1 MYMYSHKIGRNTECL
16 NMPCLVC
23 SKNIPSAQILD
34 TTHNKHN
41 VCYNNVLF
49 AIKGFCSQQEP
60 SVNHTKSE
68 LKILSFFH
76 NAHIYLQT
84 YRPANRT
91 ACIAAYNQ
99 PALSHVL
106 LPFWLEFTC
115 TMWRCALIRNWLVA
129 NVFEHVCTLEYQYL
143 QSGHFEQPEGSC
155 FEFCPISSIYT
166 VYVPQCVV

>member
-1 MYMYSHKIGRNTECL
+1 MSVNYDSFLLLICLVCLLCVKVQPLFRCRFLLWELIRMYMYSHKIGRNTECL

-91 ACIAAYNQ
+91 ACIAAYN
-99 PALSHVL
+99 
-106 LPFWLEFTC
+106 
-115 TMWRCALIRNWLVA
+115 
-129 NVFEHVCTLEYQYL
+129 
-143 QSGHFEQPEGSC
+143 
-155 FEFCPISSIYT
+155 
-166 VYVPQCVV
+166 

>member
-23 SKNIPSAQILD
+23 SKNIPSARILD

-41 VCYNNVLF
+41 TMYYLPSRVF
-49 AIKGFCSQQEP
+49 AANKSLSGYGSQYRC
-60 SVNHTKSE
+60 TKSE
-68 LKILSFFH
+68 LKMLSFFH

-115 TMWRCALIRNWLVA
+115 TMWQCALIRNWLVA
-129 NVFEHVCTLEYQYL
+129 NVFEHICTF
-143 QSGHFEQPEGSC
+143 G
-155 FEFCPISSIYT
+155 
-166 VYVPQCVV
+166 